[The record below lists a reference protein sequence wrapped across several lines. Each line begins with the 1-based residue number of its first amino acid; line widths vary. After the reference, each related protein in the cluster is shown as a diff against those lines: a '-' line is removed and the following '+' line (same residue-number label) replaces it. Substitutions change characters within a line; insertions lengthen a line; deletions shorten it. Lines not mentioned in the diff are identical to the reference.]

1 MCRWGRKSHGVGSHK
16 VLTIQWWRQQA
27 WETDEYLKEK
37 VWTPLKI
44 FPVWFFTQTPL
55 IYIMFNESENDGIIF
70 FFNPSIKL
78 LPCLFK
84 HQCMIKICIFSLR
97 GRKCIIYNCVLKCW
111 HKYFISLH
119 MRWLTVPQQCR
130 GCNATT
136 GNPWALLVHV
146 SHCGYSDKP

>member
-1 MCRWGRKSHGVGSHK
+1 MKTAGMRDWWVSKRERLDTTENISSLVFHSNTSDLHNV
-16 VLTIQWWRQQA
+16 QWK
-27 WETDEYLKEK
+27 WE
-37 VWTPLKI
+37 W
-44 FPVWFFTQTPL
+44 W
-55 IYIMFNESENDGIIF
+55 NHF
-70 FFNPSIKL
+70 FFNPSTKL

-97 GRKCIIYNCVLKCW
+97 GHKCIIYNCVLKCW

-119 MRWLTVPQQCR
+119 MRWLTVPQHCR

-146 SHCGYSDKP
+146 SHCGYSDKPQPCCRSAKGLIWIVG